1 MVPGFFQKRWF
12 PALFIVMIILLIVET
27 SLIVFF
33 VVVSGQGRQA
43 FPSLALSFHLKPGCS
58 DLTATMVSSIAN
70 NRTFEYSCSGSGALR
85 MPPSGFGGMADC
97 CGADSVLVSP
107 SFTLP
112 RGYLSLSLVN
122 TELSNCTKQPQIQL
136 QNGQNITLGGP
147 TLNPRGL
154 SYDYCA
160 IIAGQTGSVEGFS
173 IIWNNVPWPGLCCT
187 LSASPPQLTIPAGQN
202 ASSTVTVT
210 ALGNFFGRVSFTGV
224 GEGGTTASSWTW
236 RFAPATVI
244 VKPGSLN
251 TTTAT
256 VLILNGAV
264 PQTWTLIVYIY
275 PDRYYSGSTIN
286 ITVKVT

>member
-1 MVPGFFQKRWF
+1 LVPGFFQKRWF

-122 TELSNCTKQPQIQL
+122 TELSSCTKQPQIQL

-187 LSASPPQLTIPAGQN
+187 LSTSPPQLTIPAGQN

>member
-1 MVPGFFQKRWF
+1 MPGFFQKRWF